1 MNKRRLIGLL
11 LAAGLVLAC
20 NFPMFT
26 SAYRATP
33 SPSAPTEEPTA
44 TFAAPAPSPSPT
56 LGTLGTAAPTT
67 VPTPSVPSVTPTA
80 ANVNCRSGPDV
91 AYDSVSILVSGT
103 STEIVGRLA
112 DSSWWYVQNPTDRSS
127 FCWIYS
133 GVVTRIGPDTD
144 IPVQTPPAAIADKV
158 TVNVTLPSSI
168 TCGGPNPVQFSGT
181 ISTNGA
187 ATVQYQWEISGDK
200 SNTTSPQTL
209 TFTDAGTQDAV
220 NPGAY
225 NVDCG
230 NYKITLHV
238 TSPNSISA
246 SKDFKVA
253 AP

>member
-1 MNKRRLIGLL
+1 MNKRRLTGLL
-11 LAAGLVLAC
+11 LMAGLVLAC

-33 SPSAPTEEPTA
+33 SPFAPTAESTA
-44 TFAAPAPSPSPT
+44 TSVAALASPSPT
-56 LGTLGTAAPTT
+56 AGIVGTLPPTKE
-67 VPTPSVPSVTPTA
+67 PTPSVPSVTPTTG
-80 ANVNCRSGPDV
+80 NVNCRSGPDV
-91 AYDSVSILVSGT
+91 AYDQVSILASGA
-103 STEIVGRLA
+103 STGIVGRLA
-112 DSSWWYVQNPTDRSS
+112 DSSWWYVHNPTDPSS

-144 IPVQTPPAAIADKV
+144 IPVQAPPAAIANKV
-158 TVNVTLPSSI
+158 TVDVTLPSTV
-168 TCGGPNPVQFSGT
+168 TCGGPNPVQFSGK

-187 ATVQYQWEISGDK
+187 ATVQYQWEITGDK

-209 TFTDAGTQDAV
+209 TFSDAGTQDAV

-238 TSPNSISA
+238 TSPNNISA

>member
-1 MNKRRLIGLL
+1 MSKRRLSGLL
-11 LAAGLVLAC
+11 VIAGLLLAC

-33 SPSAPTEEPTA
+33 SPAAPTLEPTA
-44 TFAAPAPSPSPT
+44 TFAFPTVSSSPT
-56 LGTLGTAAPTT
+56 PGLLGTSTPTT
-67 VPTPSVPSVTPTA
+67 VPTPSVPSVTPTTG
-80 ANVNCRSGPDV
+80 NVNCRSGPDV
-91 AYDSVSILVSGT
+91 AYDAVSVLPSGS
-103 STEIVGRLA
+103 STQIIGRLA
-112 DSSWWYVQNPTDRSS
+112 DSSWWYVHNPTDISS
-127 FCWIYS
+127 FCWIYA
-133 GVVTRIGPDTD
+133 GVVTRIGPNTD
-144 IPVQTPPAAIADKV
+144 IPVQAPPAAIANKV
-158 TVNVTLPSSI
+158 TVDVMLPSTI

-187 ATVQYQWEISGDK
+187 ATVTYQWEITGDK

-220 NPGAY
+220 SPGAY

-230 NYKITLHV
+230 SYKITLHV
-238 TSPNSISA
+238 TGPNNISA